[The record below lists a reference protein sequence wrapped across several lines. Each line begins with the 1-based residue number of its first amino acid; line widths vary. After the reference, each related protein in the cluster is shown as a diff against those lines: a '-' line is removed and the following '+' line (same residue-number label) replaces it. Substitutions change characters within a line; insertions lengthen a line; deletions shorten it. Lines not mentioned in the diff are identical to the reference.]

1 MSTSL
6 LGERSAESLFRPF
19 CSLVYQLFREEE
31 KCNNDT
37 LLDDILFN
45 RLDMKVS
52 SSELNEKLPN

>member
-19 CSLVYQLFREEE
+19 CSLVYQLFREEG

-45 RLDMKVS
+45 RLDMKES